1 MLAFCYSR
9 LALTQTVRTLALIA
23 AMHSMATPCSA
34 NEPITNSAPAL
45 ETKTAQDSA
54 ESLETLWNQAKA
66 VDANYAAYVRCTDQ
80 TERDRLWNAYTV
92 VNDALIPKIPAAVRR
107 SLNSPLSGDLLGW
120 TVANGRIS
128 VRRLRP
134 YGLESIELLRD
145 HYTTHSNLAMVCRAL
160 GALGDPSHKP
170 TIEFL
175 QRTAAENPDRGTK
188 GYATFALGLLTKS
201 AADDFA
207 LFEIA
212 PWMATNSPALNQK
225 PAGQGPRWPDSKTAF
240 HEAEVLFETVAKA
253 FDDCP
258 NFPAGPGLRNPKAT
272 LGEQARQE
280 LQECRNLVPG
290 TRAPEISGKDLE
302 GRELKL
308 SDYRG
313 KVIVLTFWAS
323 WCGPCMQMV
332 PHERAMA
339 ERFKDK
345 PLALIGVN
353 GDGDISDAQRAAS
366 KEKMT
371 WPSFW
376 NGAGGP
382 DESIAAAL
390 NVRAWPTIYIIDQKG
405 VIRLR
410 LSGHGKYTDPLLDD
424 VTDRLL
430 NESGVD

>member
-1 MLAFCYSR
+1 MVVVLAQLVQA
-9 LALTQTVRTLALIA
+9 LALFLAAHSLIA
-23 AMHSMATPCSA
+23 ICSA
-34 NEPITNSAPAL
+34 DQSMPRSAPEPKAV
-45 ETKTAQDSA
+45 QSPA
-54 ESLETLWNQAKA
+54 ESLEALWKQSKA
-66 VDANYAAYVRCTDQ
+66 IDDAYTAYVQSTD
-80 TERDRLWNAYTV
+80 EDEKERLWKAYTLS
-92 VNDALIPKIPAAVRR
+92 NDALIPRIPAAVRR
-107 SLNSPLSGDLLGW
+107 DPGSPLGGDLLAW

-128 VRRLRP
+128 VKRLRP
-134 YGLESIELLRD
+134 YGSEAIELLRD

-188 GYATFALGLLTKS
+188 DYATLALGLLTKS

-212 PWMATNSPALNQK
+212 PWMATNSSALNQK

-272 LGEQARQE
+272 LGEQARLE
-280 LQECRNLVPG
+280 LAECRNLVPG

-302 GRELKL
+302 GRALKL
-308 SDYRG
+308 SDYHG

-339 ERFKDK
+339 ERFQDK
-345 PLALIGVN
+345 PFALIGVN
-353 GDGDISDAQRAAS
+353 GDGDISDAQSAAS

-371 WPSFW
+371 WHSFW

-390 NVRAWPTIYIIDQKG
+390 NVRAWPTIYIIDRKG

-410 LSGHGKYTDPLLDD
+410 LSGYGKYTDALLDD

-430 NESGVD
+430 KETRVD